1 MFGEVTASFF
11 LLHYIYHIVLFN
23 IFLSIIIKGSVA
35 DDGAQEILKQLD
47 ESSTKQ
53 SLKTVTGGVLI
64 DMENTD
70 MYGKWL
76 GASYTHFQLEEQ
88 VYRSVKY
95 IREGQGMSQDKNM

>member
-1 MFGEVTASFF
+1 MAVICCLVQVTASFF
-11 LLHYIYHIVLFN
+11 LLHYIYHIILFN
-23 IFLSIIIKGSVA
+23 IFLSIIKGSVA
-35 DDGAQEILKQLD
+35 DDGAQEILKKLD

-76 GASYTHFQLEEQ
+76 GASYMHF
-88 VYRSVKY
+88 
-95 IREGQGMSQDKNM
+95 